1 MRLNRKHTAKE
12 LKQYIDLYLNEG
24 ISYRILCEEY
34 GLLLSKSKFNN
45 KVLRYQDHGLAGIQS
60 STTNNHY
67 SKEFKRAVVMQH
79 LEEGATI
86 GELARKYNIPSDS
99 TVRNWVIKYTKGK
112 DFRVYSEKSEVY
124 TMTGKKT
131 KHEEKIDIVKDYLN
145 NNLSYKEAAEKHN
158 ISYNNI
164 YSWVQKYK
172 EHGPD
177 GLVDGR
183 GKRKPET
190 IQTDEEKLKTEIAA
204 LKARNEYL
212 ETQNAALKKLKEVER
227 ELMLRKRD
235 TKQNIKL

>member
-1 MRLNRKHTAKE
+1 MRSNRKHTTKE
-12 LKQYIDLYLNEG
+12 LKQYIDLYMNEG
-24 ISYRILCEEY
+24 ISYRVLCEKY
-34 GLLLSKSKFNN
+34 GLLLSDASFYD
-45 KVLRYQDHGLAGIQS
+45 KVLRYQDHGLDGIQS

-67 SKEFKRAVVMQH
+67 SEEFKHAIVMQH

-86 GELARKYNIPSDS
+86 NGLARKYNIPSDS
-99 TVRNWVIKYTKGK
+99 TLRSWLIKYTKGK

-131 KHEEKIDIVKDYLN
+131 THEEKINIVKDYLN

-164 YSWVQKYK
+164 YSWVHKYK

-177 GLVDGR
+177 GLIDGR
-183 GKRKPET
+183 CRRKSDA

-212 ETQNAALKKLKEVER
+212 ETENAALKKFKEVER

-235 TKQNIKL
+235 TKQNIRR

>member
-158 ISYNNI
+158 ISYKEAAEKHNISYNNI

-183 GKRKPET
+183 GKRKLKT

-212 ETQNAALKKLKEVER
+212 ETQNAALKKLKEV
-227 ELMLRKRD
+227 
-235 TKQNIKL
+235 